1 MGGFMAIRAV
11 GSIAGVIVLL
21 LAVFVIGMRFKL
33 APVLNAVRRFN
44 RSVTNPRVLR
54 TAGAAGE
61 QTSVS
66 STSDG
71 NREGPSRRPS
81 RR

>member
-21 LAVFVIGMRFKL
+21 LAAFVIGMRFKL

-44 RSVTNPRVLR
+44 RSVTNPRV
-54 TAGAAGE
+54 TAHC
-61 QTSVS
+61 
-66 STSDG
+66 
-71 NREGPSRRPS
+71 RR
-81 RR
+81 RG